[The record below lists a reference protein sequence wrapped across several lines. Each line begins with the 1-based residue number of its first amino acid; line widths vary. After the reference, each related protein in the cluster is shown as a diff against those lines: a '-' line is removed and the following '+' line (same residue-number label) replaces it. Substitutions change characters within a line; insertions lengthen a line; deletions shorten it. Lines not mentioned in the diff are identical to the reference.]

1 MELVEL
7 DFNRT
12 AQALGRTGWERGSH
26 LFASTDP
33 EENETGIEGGADAG
47 LTVGPSGSGPGR
59 GGCERAL
66 RPSRLR
72 RSATGRPGAHG
83 RAGRLGSA
91 VAACAGKMRP
101 STQLRRWGRCPSG

>member
-72 RSATGRPGAHG
+72 HRPAGSPRSCGA
-83 RAGRLGSA
+83 ARLGGGCVCGENASFDPAQA
-91 VAACAGKMRP
+91 VGTVP
-101 STQLRRWGRCPSG
+101 LGLS